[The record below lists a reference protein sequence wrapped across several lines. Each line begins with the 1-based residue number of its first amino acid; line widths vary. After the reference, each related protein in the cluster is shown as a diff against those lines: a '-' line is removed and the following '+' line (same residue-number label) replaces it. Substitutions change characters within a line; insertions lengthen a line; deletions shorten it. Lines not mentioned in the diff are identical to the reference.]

1 MGFKA
6 FQKILTLLSLVLLLG
21 ACASDDGDESRVVI
35 SAGDTI
41 IPLNDLQYQLPF
53 VVQVADLDGG
63 PANNITVSLK
73 VKVINYSKG
82 SYAHTDLDGDG
93 TTDEWVRSE
102 SVQCNAEDTNNNNK
116 LDAGE
121 DINGNGILEPKT
133 PSVTALSS
141 ETPTLIP
148 GTSQLVTDG
157 NGFGYFSLTYPKSQG
172 SWVTVQIT
180 ATAEDGFAENRAIDE
195 QRLFVALSDLK
206 PVDDPP
212 AFVVSPYGTSGN
224 CTDTL

>member
-6 FQKILTLLSLVLLLG
+6 SQKLFILLGMITLLS
-21 ACASDDGDESRVVI
+21 ACASSDGEESRVTI

-63 PANNITVSLK
+63 PANNITVSFK
-73 VKVINYSKG
+73 AKVITYSKG
-82 SYAHTDLDGDG
+82 VYIHTDIDGDG
-93 TTDEWVRSE
+93 TTDEWVRNA
-102 SVQCNAEDTNNNNK
+102 SVTCNAEDVNGNGK

-121 DINGNGILEPKT
+121 DINSNGILDPKT
-133 PSVTALSS
+133 PTVTALTS
-141 ETPTLIP
+141 ETPTLTP
-148 GTSQLVTDG
+148 GTSYLITDD
-157 NGFGYFSLTYPKSQG
+157 NGFGYFSLTYPKAQG

-180 ATAEDGFAENRAIDE
+180 ATAEDGLAENRAMDE
-195 QRLFVALSDLK
+195 QRLFVALNDLK
-206 PVDDPP
+206 PKDDPP
-212 AFVVSPYGTSGN
+212 AFVVSPYGTSSS